1 MVSTKFSDQPINIE
15 ENGNKLDEKVEK
27 LEIDIKSDS
36 SSATSQHCSSDQKGV
51 TGMKYQ
57 SNMAN
62 ENSASHLLDTAL

>member
-1 MVSTKFSDQPINIE
+1 M
-15 ENGNKLDEKVEK
+15 EK